1 MIKILPTV
9 NAILNTL
16 SFIFLLLGFVNIKKR
31 NISRHKKFMISAFVS
46 SALFLLSYLIYH
58 YNAGVTRFKGVGFW
72 RAFYLMILSSH
83 TLLAVL
89 ALPMAVATL
98 TFALLGKFD
107 KHPKVARLTLPIWLY
122 VSFTGV
128 LIYLMLYHIFK

>member
-9 NAILNTL
+9 NAILNAL
-16 SFIFLLLGFVNIKKR
+16 SFIFLVLGFVNIKRR
-31 NISRHKKFMISAFVS
+31 NINRHKKFMLSAFVS
-46 SALFLLSYLIYH
+46 STLFLISYLVYH
-58 YNAGVTRFKGVGFW
+58 YNAGITRFKGVGFW
-72 RAFYLMILSSH
+72 RTFYLTILSSH
-83 TLLAVL
+83 TLLAAF
-89 ALPMAVATL
+89 ALPLAIVTL

>member
-9 NAILNTL
+9 NAILNAL
-16 SFIFLLLGFVNIKKR
+16 SFIFLVLGFVNIKRR
-31 NISRHKKFMISAFVS
+31 NINGHKKFMLSAFVS
-46 SALFLLSYLIYH
+46 SALFLISYLVYH
-58 YNAGVTRFKGVGFW
+58 YNAGITRFKEVGFW
-72 RAFYLMILSSH
+72 RTFYLTILSSH
-83 TLLAVL
+83 TLLAAF
-89 ALPMAVATL
+89 ALPLAIVTL